1 MEARGSLM
9 SNSRNH
15 GGKRA
20 GAGRKPVDLDLV
32 LRVGQAFRE
41 LEQQAYSTQKQAL
54 LAEQTNL
61 QEFYDYINAIP
72 LDERKDFIFSDDYKE
87 HSRSVSDEV
96 AALGQPADTN
106 VTPSRLLR
114 IKKPH
119 GSSISIRREV
129 AEAFGI
135 SEVKVK
141 NYLQKYRAFLK
152 DLE

>member
-1 MEARGSLM
+1 M
-9 SNSRNH
+9 SDKKAH
-15 GGKRA
+15 GGKRE
-20 GAGRKPVDLDLV
+20 GAGRKTVDFYLV
-32 LRVGQAFRE
+32 MKVGQACIE
-41 LEQQAYSTQKQAL
+41 LEQQAHSTHKQVL

-61 QEFYDYINAIP
+61 QEFYDHINAIP

-106 VTPSRLLR
+106 GTPSRLLR

-135 SEVKVK
+135 SEVQVK

-152 DLE
+152 ALE